1 MLPRKMQETSRDLQQ
16 SPVRFRQVS
25 QHGLDSLVLPA
36 DQKNAYLN
44 RVVAAVCEAGVAV
57 G

>member
-1 MLPRKMQETSRDLQQ
+1 VLPRKPQETSSALPQ

-36 DQKNAYLN
+36 DQKNAYLH